1 MSLAQDRNTRASF
14 LGKVTPATIKVPK
27 IKRLTALLISST
39 SLLIKAA
46 NYQAETC
53 HLLIKFK
60 THFPPTDTR

>member
-1 MSLAQDRNTRASF
+1 MSLAQDRNTSTSF
-14 LGKVTPATIKVPK
+14 LGKMTPATIKVPK
-27 IKRLTALLISST
+27 IKRLTVLLISST